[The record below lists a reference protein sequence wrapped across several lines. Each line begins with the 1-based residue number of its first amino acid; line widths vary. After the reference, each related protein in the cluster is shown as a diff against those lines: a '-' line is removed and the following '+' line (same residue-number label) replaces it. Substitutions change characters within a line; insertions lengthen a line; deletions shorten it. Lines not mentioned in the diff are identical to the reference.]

1 MKSFSDGNETIS
13 NDIFYHEFRLYD
25 LLHRI
30 HLNQDKYIVYQLY
43 DVYFGNEGLLKRN
56 KIIYNQ
62 IRTQT
67 CKTN

>member
-1 MKSFSDGNETIS
+1 MKSFSDRNETIS
-13 NDIFYHEFRLYD
+13 NYLFDHEFRKYELP
-25 LLHRI
+25 RV

>member
-1 MKSFSDGNETIS
+1 MKSFSDRNETIS
-13 NDIFYHEFRLYD
+13 NDLFDHEFKIFE
-25 LLHRI
+25 LLPRI

-62 IRTQT
+62 IRTQIN
-67 CKTN
+67 K